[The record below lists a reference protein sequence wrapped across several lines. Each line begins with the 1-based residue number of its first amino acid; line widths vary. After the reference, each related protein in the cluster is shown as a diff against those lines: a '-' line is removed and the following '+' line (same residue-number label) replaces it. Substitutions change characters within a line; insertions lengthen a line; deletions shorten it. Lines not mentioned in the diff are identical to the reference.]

1 MLAPSQHALYMRA
14 RRAAETP
21 NQRALRLR
29 RRRYYAKRR
38 RARIVP
44 TDLRLKWKREWEEL
58 VARVQPLW
66 TSTAVAREDITQTPA
81 PVTIATERCVR
92 AVLPPLPT
100 RPSPPPT
107 HARHANL
114 VSERSLK
121 RSRTAVTVPSTK
133 FALPAEST
141 ERWRVAQRDVEP
153 LPLTT
158 LAPSKATKRRTISLA
173 PEVVS
178 APFSLQRAIA
188 ALGDPRAIVM
198 PAAHSASAKLT
209 DEREDVRYARRR
221 KRPRETS
228 AYFGRSCSYSSGWPL
243 PIDTAPDLFRDIVES
258 DDSSS

>member
-1 MLAPSQHALYMRA
+1 M
-14 RRAAETP
+14 
-21 NQRALRLR
+21 
-29 RRRYYAKRR
+29 
-38 RARIVP
+38 
-44 TDLRLKWKREWEEL
+44 
-58 VARVQPLW
+58 
-66 TSTAVAREDITQTPA
+66 
-81 PVTIATERCVR
+81 R

-107 HARHANL
+107 HARHANIL
-114 VSERSLK
+114 SERCVRVVLPPLPTRPSPPPTHARHANLLSERSLK
-121 RSRTAVTVPSTK
+121 RIRTAVTVPSTE

-158 LAPSKATKRRTISLA
+158 LAPSKATKRRAITLA
-173 PEVVS
+173 PEVAS